1 MPKLTDLQI
10 SLCKEEEVDDLL
22 TFMPNLITLNN
33 LTVDRSVS
41 TFSGHMAPRSIQSSS
56 SSLGPKSCNP
66 FLQTIKSCNTPELVS
81 F

>member
-22 TFMPNLITLNN
+22 TYMPNLITLNN

-41 TFSGHMAPRSIQSSS
+41 TFSGHMAPRSI
-56 SSLGPKSCNP
+56 
-66 FLQTIKSCNTPELVS
+66 
-81 F
+81 